1 MKQLLLAVLTLGL
14 VSTVLGGPT
23 EVPKGSAL
31 RTELFNLARS
41 GVEAEAGQ
49 TVKFNGSL
57 KRLGDWAFFVGQIV
71 DASGKQIRVGPNESA
86 DTALLWKIVDSEWQS
101 ITYIVGMTDVA
112 YASWPDEY
120 GVPQE
125 LIFPEG

>member
-14 VSTVLGGPT
+14 VSTVLAGPT

-31 RTELFNLARS
+31 RAELFDLARS
-41 GVEAEAGQ
+41 GVESEAGQ

-101 ITYIVGMTDVA
+101 ITYVVGMTDVA
-112 YASWPDEY
+112 YASWPDEF
-120 GVPQE
+120 GAPQE